1 MVEWQQKTRKAVNQ
15 YERHRN
21 AASCR
26 KLAESFMQF
35 GVALERVRQF
45 EEAGTVYRQ
54 AAQAFEAISSSE
66 EAAKARRRADRVL
79 KVHQALKKSSS
90 PLEEPSNDVD
100 FLRQKIARLRKEDD
114 EYWRDYVTLDTPGYA
129 AFVRKLGDA
138 YLELGQALANSSDLE
153 QLEEGNHAC
162 VKAEHFYELLRLADE
177 QAKAIHQRARIG
189 DARIGSGRRWTTW
202 SSGRHPR
209 SAKRTMGTVCG
220 DSGGAWFSAPS

>member
-1 MVEWQQKTRKAVNQ
+1 M
-15 YERHRN
+15 
-21 AASCR
+21 
-26 KLAESFMQF
+26 
-35 GVALERVRQF
+35 ALERVRQF

-138 YLELGQALANSSDLE
+138 YLELGQALAKQRRFISERGSEMPASGAADGGRLGHRGDIHVR
-153 QLEEGNHAC
+153 QKGRWGPFVATP
-162 VKAEHFYELLRLADE
+162 VEHGFLRLRE
-177 QAKAIHQRARIG
+177 K
-189 DARIGSGRRWTTW
+189 RW
-202 SSGRHPR
+202 
-209 SAKRTMGTVCG
+209 
-220 DSGGAWFSAPS
+220 